1 VNLFESQTKY
11 GKNESFE
18 LQVARGQISGHTAV
32 QILGYNNDV
41 DIAWE
46 PIWSD
51 GTITFPTVAT
61 VMKISSSSTEDTAAG
76 VGARTVVIT
85 GVDGNYDVISEIIIL
100 NGQTP
105 VNTVNLYFRINGLA
119 VSSGGSNG
127 TASGTIYA
135 GDGVVTAGVPATVFD
150 QIPVGWNT
158 RQTATYT
165 VPAGYTAYT
174 GYSRLTFG
182 QASGTNAVWGRVTI
196 TGTNGVKMA
205 TVSAVANNGI
215 VEFNPV
221 YPIRIPEKTLIMA
234 EAMGTATN
242 NFVSTIIQILLVKN
256 YQA

>member
-1 VNLFESQTKY
+1 MNTYASQSYY
-11 GKNESFE
+11 GKNENFS
-18 LQVARGQISGHTAV
+18 LQVARGQVPGHTAV
-32 QILGYNNDV
+32 QIVGYNSDV
-41 DIAWE
+41 DTTWE

-61 VMKISSSSTEDTAAG
+61 AMKISSGSADDAAAG
-76 VGARTVVIT
+76 TGARTVLLT
-85 GVDGNYDVISEIIIL
+85 GLDGNYNVISETITL

-105 VNTVNLYFRINGLA
+105 VNTVNLFFRINGFA
-119 VSSGGSNG
+119 VTSVGSGA
-127 TASGTIYA
+127 TAAGTIYV

-165 VPAGYTAYT
+165 IPAGYTGYT
-174 GYSRLTFG
+174 GYSRLTFA

-215 VEFNPV
+215 VEFKPV
-221 YPIRIPEKTLIMA
+221 YPVRAQEKTLIMA
-234 EAMGTATN
+234 EAMGTAVN
-242 NFVSTIIQILLVKN
+242 NFVSTIIQLVLIKN
-256 YQA
+256 YQD